1 MLYCCLAVAIASTV
15 VVGCR
20 KEQPTEKPKEEAAA
34 QPKEQPAAEP
44 KEKPAAETKAQPA
57 AEPKE
62 EAKTEAETEAEVVA
76 KLAEADK
83 VDGTVDKVVS
93 KCAAC
98 ALKMDG
104 KAENALK
111 VSGYTMHFCSAKCK
125 EGFEKDTTKSILAL
139 EIPKD

>member
-1 MLYCCLAVAIASTV
+1 MQTRITHMLCCCLAVAIALTV

-44 KEKPAAETKAQPA
+44 KEQPA

-62 EAKTEAETEAEVVA
+62 EPAKTEAKTVADVEA

-111 VSGYTMHFCSAKCK
+111 VSGYTMHFCTAKCK

>member
-1 MLYCCLAVAIASTV
+1 MKTRITHMLFCCLAVAIALTV

-20 KEQPTEKPKEEAAA
+20 KEQPKEQPKEEAAA
-34 QPKEQPAAEP
+34 QPKEQPAAQP
-44 KEKPAAETKAQPA
+44 KEEPAKT
-57 AEPKE
+57 
-62 EAKTEAETEAEVVA
+62 EAKTEADVAA

-98 ALKMDG
+98 GLKMDG
-104 KAENALK
+104 KAEHALK

-139 EIPKD
+139 KVPKD